1 MKKSEWEDAFVKGG
15 PQDLLEQ
22 LISSGYPWG
31 MLGKRLKE
39 IDAQFK
45 DVTNEYSQIY
55 DLIENLDKSISQIQ
69 ERQSD
74 TPKMV
79 RGLLREE
86 VGSLQNRWLIGAG
99 SLIIGAIGLSLT
111 VLTSSSIMNFLEN
124 YGPVV
129 GVVGMLAAAMIFAYI
144 WRQK

>member
-22 LISSGYPWG
+22 LIFSGFPWG

-39 IDAQFK
+39 IAQFK

-79 RGLLREE
+79 RDLLREE

-99 SLIIGAIGLSLT
+99 SLIIGAIGLNLT
-111 VLTSSSIMNFLEN
+111 VQYFPILE
-124 YGPVV
+124 
-129 GVVGMLAAAMIFAYI
+129 
-144 WRQK
+144 